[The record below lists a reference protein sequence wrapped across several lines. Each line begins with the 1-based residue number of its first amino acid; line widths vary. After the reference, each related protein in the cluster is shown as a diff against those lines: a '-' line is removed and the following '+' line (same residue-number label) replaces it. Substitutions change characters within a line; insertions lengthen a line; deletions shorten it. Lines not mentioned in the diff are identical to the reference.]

1 MALTSPTTPAR
12 HARPLQALARQLD
25 ALVGQW
31 YNSSMKTA
39 ISLPDKLFESSDAL
53 ARRLGLSR
61 SQLVA
66 TALAEFLAKHR
77 GRDVTRRLDAVYA
90 DESSTLDPGTARL
103 QARSLRRDGW

>member
-1 MALTSPTTPAR
+1 
-12 HARPLQALARQLD
+12 
-25 ALVGQW
+25 
-31 YNSSMKTA
+31 MKTA
-39 ISLPDKLFESSDAL
+39 ISLPDQLFASTDAL

-90 DESSTLDPGTARL
+90 ATPSGLDSAMRRL
-103 QARSLRRDGW
+103 QDRSIVPDAW

>member
-1 MALTSPTTPAR
+1 MLMVAHLEPGRRVTAPV
-12 HARPLQALARQLD
+12 RPLD
-25 ALVGQW
+25 APVGLR

-90 DESSTLDPGTARL
+90 DEASALDPGTVRL
-103 QARSLRRDGW
+103 QARSLRGDAW

>member
-1 MALTSPTTPAR
+1 
-12 HARPLQALARQLD
+12 
-25 ALVGQW
+25 
-31 YNSSMKTA
+31 MKTA
-39 ISLPDKLFESSDAL
+39 ISLPDKLFESTDAL

-90 DESSTLDPGTARL
+90 RETSALDTATAHL
-103 QARSLRRDGW
+103 QARSLGRDPW

>member
-1 MALTSPTTPAR
+1 MSTKVREDPP
-12 HARPLQALARQLD
+12 PPQALVRQLD
-25 ALVGQW
+25 APVGRR
-31 YNSSMKTA
+31 YYSSMKTA

-90 DESSTLDPGTARL
+90 EESSALDSGTARL
-103 QARSLRRDGW
+103 QARSVRRDSW